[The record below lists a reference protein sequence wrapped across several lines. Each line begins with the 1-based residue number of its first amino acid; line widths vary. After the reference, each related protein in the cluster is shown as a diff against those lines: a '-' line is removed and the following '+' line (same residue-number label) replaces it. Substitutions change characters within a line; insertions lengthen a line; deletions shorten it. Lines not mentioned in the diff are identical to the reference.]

1 MEVYFTEREKSILNL
16 LLAYPKG
23 VTQKDIQDELDIS
36 KRTVYREISHIEE
49 SLRQLNL
56 RLDKPRNEGYYLI
69 GSDEDKTAL
78 RDQLNAHPYGDLSKA
93 QRQNAIAL
101 MVLSGQGISTV
112 EAMAYDFS
120 VSVRTLNTDMAS
132 VKASL
137 SEYAIQ
143 IESSSHSNMKVKG
156 EETVIRQLIVNLL
169 DYNIKEIDFFLYF
182 NQMTEQGQMPHLE
195 DAFFIQLIPS
205 KIYEIAH
212 QIFKSNLIHQKLSNL
227 PDNQLK
233 MIILSFVVNIFR
245 IQQGHS
251 IHSEIL
257 AKDQSS
263 HFIRLSHQ
271 MYEIIAK
278 EMKLAI
284 DFNERHMFA
293 RQLEG
298 MNFNRPQNIFSNN
311 FDTELSYRVAELTRK
326 ISAKT
331 GYDFRQDN
339 RLFEDLLTHLN
350 AALKR
355 LDQAITSDDIILDKM
370 IAGYPNLHEAVDLSL
385 KEVFPDVTFTK
396 EEMAYIIIHYA
407 SSIERQP
414 ISRNLKIVILSAG
427 GFGTSKILESRFSNK
442 IPEVKQLDIV
452 KVSQMSK
459 VDYNQ
464 YDLIL
469 STSFLA
475 GFNYPYQVISP
486 LLLDDEIMAIRQE
499 IKHLS
504 QSKERTQAIQ
514 QANGSADMQFERL
527 YQLVNT
533 ANKILEKFDI
543 HQVQSKETVEA
554 SLLEIIQGL
563 SEHVVEDPDQVTK
576 RVIERYLEAPIGIP
590 HSNIALFHST
600 NPQVKE
606 AFFSIY
612 ELDRSFEILGMD
624 RTTIELKRI
633 LLLLAPEPLSRE
645 NELLLGKISSS
656 VIDNDLNTEI
666 YKSGTKAIVLQ
677 LLSALFVEETTTFE

>member
-1 MEVYFTEREKSILNL
+1 MYFTEREKSILNL

-69 GSDEDKTAL
+69 GSDEDKAAL
-78 RDQLNAHPYGDLSKA
+78 RHQLNAHPYGDLSKA

-205 KIYEIAH
+205 DIYEIAH

-233 MIILSFVVNIFR
+233 TIILSFVVNIFR

-427 GFGTSKILESRFSNK
+427 GFGTSKILESRFTNK
-442 IPEVKQLDIV
+442 IPEVKHLDIV

-459 VDYNQ
+459 VDYDQ

-469 STSFLA
+469 STSF
-475 GFNYPYQVISP
+475 
-486 LLLDDEIMAIRQE
+486 
-499 IKHLS
+499 
-504 QSKERTQAIQ
+504 
-514 QANGSADMQFERL
+514 
-527 YQLVNT
+527 
-533 ANKILEKFDI
+533 
-543 HQVQSKETVEA
+543 
-554 SLLEIIQGL
+554 
-563 SEHVVEDPDQVTK
+563 
-576 RVIERYLEAPIGIP
+576 
-590 HSNIALFHST
+590 
-600 NPQVKE
+600 
-606 AFFSIY
+606 
-612 ELDRSFEILGMD
+612 
-624 RTTIELKRI
+624 
-633 LLLLAPEPLSRE
+633 
-645 NELLLGKISSS
+645 
-656 VIDNDLNTEI
+656 
-666 YKSGTKAIVLQ
+666 
-677 LLSALFVEETTTFE
+677 

>member
-1 MEVYFTEREKSILNL
+1 
-16 LLAYPKG
+16 
-23 VTQKDIQDELDIS
+23 
-36 KRTVYREISHIEE
+36 
-49 SLRQLNL
+49 
-56 RLDKPRNEGYYLI
+56 
-69 GSDEDKTAL
+69 SDEDKAAL
-78 RDQLNAHPYGDLSKA
+78 RDQLKAHPYGGLSKA

-137 SEYAIQ
+137 SEYDIQ
-143 IESSSHSNMKVKG
+143 IESSSHANLKVKG

-182 NQMTEQGQMPHLE
+182 NQMTEQGQLPHSE
-195 DAFFIQLIPS
+195 DAFFIQIIPS
-205 KIYEIAH
+205 DIYEIAY

-233 MIILSFVVNIFR
+233 TIILSFVVNIFR

-326 ISAKT
+326 ISTKT

-385 KEVFPDVTFTK
+385 KEVFPDITFTK

-459 VDYNQ
+459 VNYDQ

-504 QSKERTQAIQ
+504 QSKERTQASQ

-543 HQVQSKETVEA
+543 HQIQSKETVEA

-563 SEHVVEDPDQVTK
+563 SDQVVEDPDQVTK
-576 RVIERYLEAPIGIP
+576 RVIQRYLEAPIGIP

-612 ELDRSFEILGMD
+612 ELDRPFEILGMD
-624 RTTIELKRI
+624 RTTIKLKRI

-656 VIDNDLNTEI
+656 IIDNDLNTEI

>member
-16 LLAYPKG
+16 LLDYPKG

-56 RLDKPRNEGYYLI
+56 RLDKPRNEGYYLV
-69 GSDEDKTAL
+69 GSDEDKAAL
-78 RDQLNAHPYGDLSKA
+78 RNQLNAYPYGDLSKA

-120 VSVRTLNTDMAS
+120 VSVRTLNTDMAN

-137 SEYAIQ
+137 SEYDIQ
-143 IESSSHSNMKVKG
+143 IESSSHANLKVKG

-182 NQMTEQGQMPHLE
+182 NQMTEQGPLPHSE
-195 DAFFIQLIPS
+195 DAFFIQLIPGE
-205 KIYEIAH
+205 IYEIAH
-212 QIFKSNLIHQKLSNL
+212 QIFKSELIHHKLSNL

-233 MIILSFVVNIFR
+233 TIILSFVVNIFR

-311 FDTELSYRVAELTRK
+311 FDTELSYRVAELTRN
-326 ISAKT
+326 ISTKT

-442 IPEVKQLDIV
+442 IPEVKQVDIV

-459 VDYNQ
+459 VDYDQ

-486 LLLDDEIMAIRQE
+486 LLLDDEIMGIRQE

-504 QSKERTQAIQ
+504 QSKERTHASQ

-554 SLLEIIQGL
+554 SLLEIIQEL
-563 SEHVVEDPDQVTK
+563 SDPVVEDPDQVTK

-656 VIDNDLNTEI
+656 IIDNDLNTEI

>member
-69 GSDEDKTAL
+69 GSDEDKVAL
-78 RDQLNAHPYGDLSKA
+78 RDQLNAHPYGGLSKA

-132 VKASL
+132 IKASL
-137 SEYAIQ
+137 SEYTIQ
-143 IESSSHSNMKVKG
+143 IESSSHSNLKVKG

-182 NQMTEQGQMPHLE
+182 NQMTEQGQLPHSE

-205 KIYEIAH
+205 EIYEIAH
-212 QIFKSNLIHQKLSNL
+212 QIFKSELIHHKLSNL

-233 MIILSFVVNIFR
+233 TIILSFVVNIFR
-245 IQQGHS
+245 IRQGYS

-263 HFIRLSHQ
+263 HFVRLSHQ

-442 IPEVKQLDIV
+442 IPEVKHLDIV

-459 VDYNQ
+459 VDYDQ

-504 QSKERTQAIQ
+504 QSKERTQASQ

-563 SEHVVEDPDQVTK
+563 SDQVVEDPDQVTK
-576 RVIERYLEAPIGIP
+576 RVIQRYLEAPIGIP

-612 ELDRSFEILGMD
+612 ELDRPFEILGMD
-624 RTTIELKRI
+624 RTTIKLKRI

-656 VIDNDLNTEI
+656 IIDNDLNTEI

>member
-69 GSDEDKTAL
+69 GSDEDKAVL
-78 RDQLNAHPYGDLSKA
+78 RDQLNAHPYVDLSKA

-132 VKASL
+132 VKAIL
-137 SEYAIQ
+137 SEYDIQ
-143 IESSSHSNMKVKG
+143 IESSSHSNLKVKG

-182 NQMTEQGQMPHLE
+182 NQMTEQGQLPHSE
-195 DAFFIQLIPS
+195 DAFFIQIIPS
-205 KIYEIAH
+205 DIYEIAY

-233 MIILSFVVNIFR
+233 TIILSFVVNILR

-326 ISAKT
+326 ISTKT

-414 ISRNLKIVILSAG
+414 IPRNLKIVILSAG
-427 GFGTSKILESRFSNK
+427 GFGTSKILESRFANK

-459 VDYNQ
+459 VDYDQ

-504 QSKERTQAIQ
+504 QSKERTQASQ

-543 HQVQSKETVEA
+543 HQIQSKETVEA

-563 SEHVVEDPDQVTK
+563 SDQVVEEPDQVTK
-576 RVIERYLEAPIGIP
+576 RVIQRYLEAPIGIP

-633 LLLLAPEPLSRE
+633 LLLLAPEPLSWE
-645 NELLLGKISSS
+645 NELLLGKLSSS
-656 VIDNDLNTEI
+656 IIDNDLNTEI
-666 YKSGTKAIVLQ
+666 YRSGTKAIVLQ